1 MTTQSQK
8 VSDKDMK
15 KTAKPVA
22 DDGKKKVEKKEK
34 KEKKVEVEKESVT
47 VPPVPDTS
55 SSDTLEDDSESRKR
69 VPPTKDSVMEAFDD
83 IIKTIESEIESLRES
98 DAKTKGV
105 KFLRTLNKRLKILKN
120 QSSRIIKQKRTSSKK
135 TTNNNSGFL
144 KPVRISK
151 EMAKFTGFDEAEL
164 KSRVDITKY
173 ICQYIKNNNLQN
185 PEDKRQ
191 ILADAK
197 LSKLL
202 KYDVK
207 KEGEPLTYYKV
218 QTCLKNHFIKTDES
232 SAVAVKA

>member
-15 KTAKPVA
+15 KTSKPVT
-22 DDGKKKVEKKEK
+22 DDGKKK
-34 KEKKVEVEKESVT
+34 KEKKVEKIVEKESVP
-47 VPPVPDTS
+47 VPVPVPDTS
-55 SSDTLEDDSESRKR
+55 DSLEDESSEGRKR
-69 VPPTKDSVMEAFDD
+69 VPPTKESVLETFDE
-83 IIKTIESEIESLRES
+83 IIKSIETEIESLRES
-98 DAKTKGV
+98 ETKTKGV

-120 QSSRIIKQKRTSSKK
+120 QSSRIIKQKRASSKK

-151 EMAKFTGFDEAEL
+151 EMAKFTGFDENEL

-173 ICQYIKNNNLQN
+173 ICSYIKNNNLQN

-218 QTCLKNHFIKTDES
+218 QTCLKSHFIKPDES
-232 SAVAVKA
+232 AAVKA

>member
-15 KTAKPVA
+15 KTTKPVT
-22 DDGKKKVEKKEK
+22 DDGKKKAEKKVEKKVEKKETVQA
-34 KEKKVEVEKESVT
+34 VEPT
-47 VPPVPDTS
+47 PTPVPDTS
-55 SSDTLEDDSESRKR
+55 DSLEDESDSKKR
-69 VPPTKDSVMEAFDD
+69 VPPTKESVMETFDE
-83 IIKTIESEIESLRES
+83 IIKSIESEIESLRES
-98 DAKTKGV
+98 ETKTKGV

-120 QSSRIIKQKRTSSKK
+120 QSSRIIKQKRASSKK

-197 LSKLL
+197 LAKLL
-202 KYDVK
+202 KYDAK

-218 QTCLKNHFIKTDES
+218 QTCLKSHFIKPDES
-232 SAVAVKA
+232 AAAVKA

>member
-15 KTAKPVA
+15 KTTKPVT

-34 KEKKVEVEKESVT
+34 KEKKVEKESVPT
-47 VPPVPDTS
+47 PVPDTS
-55 SSDTLEDDSESRKR
+55 DSLEDESESRKR
-69 VPPTKDSVMEAFDD
+69 VPPTKESVMETFDE
-83 IIKTIESEIESLRES
+83 IIKSIETEIESLRES
-98 DAKTKGV
+98 ETKTKGV

-120 QSSRIIKQKRTSSKK
+120 QSSRIIKQKRASSKK

-151 EMAKFTGFDEAEL
+151 EMAKFTGFDENEL

-173 ICQYIKNNNLQN
+173 ICSYIKNNNLQN

-197 LSKLL
+197 LAKLL

-218 QTCLKNHFIKTDES
+218 QTCLKSHFIKPDES
-232 SAVAVKA
+232 AAAVKA

>member
-15 KTAKPVA
+15 KTSKPVT
-22 DDGKKKVEKKEK
+22 DDGKKK
-34 KEKKVEVEKESVT
+34 KEKKVEKIVEKESVP
-47 VPPVPDTS
+47 VPVPVPDTS
-55 SSDTLEDDSESRKR
+55 DSLEDESSEGRKR
-69 VPPTKDSVMEAFDD
+69 VPPTKESVLETFDE
-83 IIKTIESEIESLRES
+83 IIKSIETEIESLRES
-98 DAKTKGV
+98 ETKTKGV

-120 QSSRIIKQKRTSSKK
+120 QSSRIIKQKRASSKK

-151 EMAKFTGFDEAEL
+151 EMAKFTGFDENEL

-173 ICQYIKNNNLQN
+173 ICSYIKNNNLQN